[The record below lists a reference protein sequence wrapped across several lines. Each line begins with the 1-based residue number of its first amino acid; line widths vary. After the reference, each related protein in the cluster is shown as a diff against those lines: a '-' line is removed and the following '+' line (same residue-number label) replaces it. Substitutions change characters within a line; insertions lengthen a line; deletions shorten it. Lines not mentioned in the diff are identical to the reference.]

1 MRNRI
6 LEIVVFLLDFMREN
20 EGQISTAEE
29 ISLTLSDMGY
39 TEYEIDTAY
48 DWFVE
53 QFSPNLEPQYSNF
66 PDNNKS
72 VRILSDVERT
82 LITPDAFGF
91 LSKLLNSRI
100 VNKEQFEK
108 ILERATMLS
117 YERINLDQIKAL
129 ASAVI
134 FNDYDTPTNQSLFDN
149 QADKSNNLN

>member
-39 TEYEIDTAY
+39 TDYEIDTAY

-53 QFSPNLEPQYSNF
+53 QFSPNLEQQYSNF
-66 PDNNKS
+66 PESSRS
-72 VRILSDVERT
+72 VRVLSDIERT

-91 LSKLLNSRI
+91 LKKLLNNRI

-134 FNDYDTPTNQSLFDN
+134 FNDFETPTNDSLFDN
-149 QADKSNNLN
+149 RPDKSNNLN